1 LRKKKKK
8 EVSNER
14 IVIDLD
20 KDEDALQID
29 ANVTLQQL
37 NPITDLFNKSDL
49 QRLINPNQSVQ
60 PEL

>member
-1 LRKKKKK
+1 M
-8 EVSNER
+8 SNER